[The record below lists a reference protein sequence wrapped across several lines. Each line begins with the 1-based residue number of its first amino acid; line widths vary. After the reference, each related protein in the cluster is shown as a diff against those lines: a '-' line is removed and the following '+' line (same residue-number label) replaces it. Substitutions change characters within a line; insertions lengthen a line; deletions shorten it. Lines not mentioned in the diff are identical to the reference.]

1 MADVEIAYKGS
12 LIASMDA
19 TGSKTL
25 LTEGK
30 YCEDDIAVYYSRPSG
45 GSNTPVAE
53 ATITSITESGNDKS
67 FDVTL
72 PRAIT
77 KGIVLFEPDA
87 STLADIYASTSTAY
101 YICSLFAMFPVTALT
116 HGSGTMITRTACVTY
131 RGSTGAFNVRG
142 AATTAAFNVTI
153 TGTTLTVSWGASALG
168 SFFPGGTYKVTVWEV
183 ADP

>member
-1 MADVEIAYKGS
+1 MAEVEIAYKGS

-53 ATITSITESGNDKS
+53 ATLTSITEVGNDKS

-77 KGIVLFEPDA
+77 KGIVLFEADA
-87 STLADIYASTSTAY
+87 STLADICADTSTTY
-101 YICSLFAMFPVTALT
+101 YMCSLFAMFPVTILT
-116 HGSGTMITRTACVTY
+116 DGNNTMAVRVSGVTH
-131 RGSTGAFNVRG
+131 RGSNGVFSMRS
-142 AATTAAFNVTI
+142 AATTAAFNATI

-168 SFFPGGTYKVTVWEV
+168 NFFPGGTYKVTVWEV
-183 ADP
+183 ADS